1 MGDGA
6 MFGDLFGEDADEIDL
21 SEFVTEGENGAAVL
35 RLEYPIARTV
45 KRNGRAE
52 AAEPIEELVL
62 HRPRMRDLE
71 QLDLQDTRNMKSIR
85 AMIHSMLRTQEI
97 RQEHLLDMDAADFTR
112 VMAVVAGFFP
122 KPPRRQTGGT

>member
-1 MGDGA
+1 MGDAG
-6 MFGDLFGEDADEIDL
+6 MFGDLFGEEEGDIDL
-21 SEFVTEGENGAAVL
+21 TDWIAEGEAGAAIL

-71 QLDLQDTRNMKSIR
+71 QLDLQDARNMKSIR